1 MPLGRGTEHG
11 RYPNDALLSPFVEYW
26 LTVPNRVE
34 EAGNLLMNVALIKRS
49 GPVISL
55 HRMVQK
61 AFIDSSCGLQ
71 SLGLQQQAFHAAAT
85 LLNHQFPKMGGSV
98 SLYDQWAE
106 CAKYLK
112 HALSLAELFKSSNSS
127 DKALK
132 SSANLDEL
140 LKNCAWYQYEI
151 GEHGE
156 SLNTLKVAFDACE
169 EKQGLIYAQLCNN
182 AACIYYELN
191 DLNNCRRYN
200 EHALNIRKKKLKVDD
215 VDLANT
221 YSNLGCLLLSE
232 NRLDDSLEMYRKA
245 EIIEKKYTQD
255 DPEYLCLTIL
265 SIGRVHFVKK
275 NFAMARSQYE
285 QARKMAS
292 QDGWVM
298 AMLVI
303 P

>member
-1 MPLGRGTEHG
+1 M
-11 RYPNDALLSPFVEYW
+11 D
-26 LTVPNRVE
+26 
-34 EAGNLLMNVALIKRS
+34 VALIKRS
-49 GPVISL
+49 GKIISL

-71 SLGLQQQAFHAAAT
+71 SSGLQQRAFHGAAT

-98 SLYDQWAE
+98 SLYDHWGK

-127 DKALK
+127 DKVLK
-132 SSANLDEL
+132 SSPDLDEL

-151 GEHGE
+151 GEHEE
-156 SLNTLKVAFDACE
+156 SLKTLQIAFDACE
-169 EKQGLIYAQLCNN
+169 DKTGLIYSQFCNN

-191 DLNNCRRYN
+191 DLANCRAYN
-200 EHALNIRKKKLKVDD
+200 EQALSIRKKKLKSDD

-232 NRLDDSLEMYRKA
+232 NRLDESLEMYRKA
-245 EIIEKKYTQD
+245 ETIERKYTQD
-255 DPEYLCLTIL
+255 DPEYLCLTVL

-275 NFAMARSQYE
+275 KFEIARSHYE
-285 QARKMAS
+285 QARKMATP
-292 QDGWVM
+292 DGWVM
-298 AMLVI
+298 ATLVT